1 MYLQVNKAIR
11 VIGAV
16 KPPKRHSVDEVL
28 ACVDI
33 KISRRVSTQSAP
45 STHWLIS
52 TQVLA
57 QYAKDTGSGKEL
69 NQDQFEDVMKI
80 LSKDVAGR
88 VTVTC
93 GIMVGCPMLG
103 GILVNMALAKFGRP
117 SAARPCGSLLF
128 TLLEPQF
135 PTIVSLVLMLVLLP
149 LLLDALDSYLE
160 NRQSKL
166 GAMKSVVVADPKTPP
181 AAESVRKEAD
191 KLAAAVEAAA
201 EEVKPVA
208 EAAPKKK
215 RGFSPFK
222 FGKKKEA

>member
-1 MYLQVNKAIR
+1 MNKAIR

-28 ACVDI
+28 A
-33 KISRRVSTQSAP
+33 
-45 STHWLIS
+45 
-52 TQVLA
+52 
-57 QYAKDTGSGKEL
+57 QYAKDNKSGKEL

-166 GAMKSVVVADPKTPP
+166 GAMKELVRADSTPK
-181 AAESVRKEAD
+181 AATTESSVRKEAD
-191 KLAAAVEAAA
+191 KLAAAVETAA

-215 RGFSPFK
+215 KAFSPFK
-222 FGKKKEA
+222 GFGKKKEA

>member
-1 MYLQVNKAIR
+1 
-11 VIGAV
+11 
-16 KPPKRHSVDEVL
+16 
-28 ACVDI
+28 
-33 KISRRVSTQSAP
+33 
-45 STHWLIS
+45 
-52 TQVLA
+52 
-57 QYAKDTGSGKEL
+57 
-69 NQDQFEDVMKI
+69 
-80 LSKDVAGR
+80 
-88 VTVTC
+88 
-93 GIMVGCPMLG
+93 MLG

-128 TLLEPQF
+128 RLLEPQF

-191 KLAAAVEAAA
+191 KLAQAVEAAA

-222 FGKKKEA
+222 GFGKKKEA

>member
-1 MYLQVNKAIR
+1 MISTQVNKAIR

-28 ACVDI
+28 A
-33 KISRRVSTQSAP
+33 
-45 STHWLIS
+45 
-52 TQVLA
+52 
-57 QYAKDTGSGKEL
+57 QYAKDNKSGKEL

-160 NRQSKL
+160 NRQSPRPRRNRL
-166 GAMKSVVVADPKTPP
+166 RAS
-181 AAESVRKEAD
+181 
-191 KLAAAVEAAA
+191 
-201 EEVKPVA
+201 
-208 EAAPKKK
+208 
-215 RGFSPFK
+215 SPRRSL
-222 FGKKKEA
+222 